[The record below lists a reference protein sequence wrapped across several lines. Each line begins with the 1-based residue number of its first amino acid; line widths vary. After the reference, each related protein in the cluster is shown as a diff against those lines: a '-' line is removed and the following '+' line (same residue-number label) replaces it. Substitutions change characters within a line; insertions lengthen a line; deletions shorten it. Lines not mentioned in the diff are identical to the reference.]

1 MLNALLPLVPGLIKT
16 GVQAVAKKNESK
28 QSKQITLFLFDVALI
43 ILRALAKQS
52 DNTVDDDLVVALEK
66 YRKTVK

>member
-16 GVQAVAKKNESK
+16 GVQAVAKKNETK
-28 QSKQITLFLFDVALI
+28 QNKQLTLFLFDVALI
-43 ILRALAKQS
+43 ILEALAKQP
-52 DNTVDDDLVVALEK
+52 DNTVADDLVELLKK